1 MNRGALRDRVI
12 RFESGEVHVI
22 FAMIEKLK
30 SSIDGIEFNGV
41 SDQLDKSLYTVLSVS
56 LPPSGDNDMLLFNL
70 DINGVSVSGGSACSS
85 GSNIG
90 SHVLAELKRDQ
101 NRGAIR
107 FSFSKYNTFE
117 EVDYAVEKLAAI
129 YQPQTA

>member
-1 MNRGALRDRVI
+1 MGSEGGRGTND
-12 RFESGEVHVI
+12 
-22 FAMIEKLK
+22 
-30 SSIDGIEFNGV
+30 
-41 SDQLDKSLYTVLSVS
+41 
-56 LPPSGDNDMLLFNL
+56 DNDMLLFNL
-70 DINGVSVSGGSACSS
+70 DISGVSVSGGSACSS

-90 SHVLAELKRDQ
+90 SHVLAELNRDQ

-117 EVDYAVEKLAAI
+117 EVDYAVEQLANL